1 MCCVFLFQYNYLSRG
16 QRWMMICL
24 FTYFSRQ
31 HVFFSSTFHILLD
44 LYSISSTADINFSIH
59 GLCGNDDITGSSI
72 PCHAVISTSEN
83 GADSADTSCTLS
95 NKWLYRWIRLN
106 IFFAGSRIGD
116 ALFNAYYE
124 EQRNL

>member
-31 HVFFSSTFHILLD
+31 HVFFLLPFTS
-44 LYSISSTADINFSIH
+44 YSIYTVLSSTADINFSIH